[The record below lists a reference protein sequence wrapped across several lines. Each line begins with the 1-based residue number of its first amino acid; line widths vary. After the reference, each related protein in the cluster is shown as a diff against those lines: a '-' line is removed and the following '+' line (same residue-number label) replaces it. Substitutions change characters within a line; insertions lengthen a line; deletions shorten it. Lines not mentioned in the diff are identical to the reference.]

1 MLFPLHRS
9 SSCRGTLPR
18 RVRDG
23 DPVRRSHQ
31 VLLDGGGESEDHYR
45 LFVCLGYERSLQG
58 RRLAGRGSVA
68 LGGSAA
74 LVQYSPAR
82 RTYFVRDDRVAGT
95 RPDVIYDAQSR
106 LIESKEPDAGTGRSF
121 YDPAGRLRATQTQ
134 RQIDSGT
141 ATVTVYDGLDRAVA
155 TGEWRHGMTETQLRN
170 YFKDMTHRFDPALSA
185 LDSATLT
192 RNFYD
197 RMPGRDSVLTALG
210 VQLYPAGLTAD
221 SFRYTKTR
229 LVATVSRF
237 RDADGTLK
245 GHSVAYRHDKKGR
258 VIASYVYN
266 GGVAADSLKL
276 LATETEYDLAGKVLR
291 VTKYPY
297 GLSAAGKARS
307 IAERYT
313 YDRLGRVDTLYVKD
327 GAGSETVLA
336 AYEYYPTGSV
346 KRIALGG
353 GTLSLDYTYHISG
366 AVKSA
371 AATRTDDGA
380 TLYSET
386 LYYEDCGG
394 AGCTPQ
400 YNGNVSR
407 MAHTLAHGNTG
418 YGQERDVSYAY
429 DLMNRLTKVD
439 DADMD
444 GFDETFAYD
453 PQGRITAQRRGADAA
468 NAAGGEY
475 SYYAQSDRLE
485 KVSAGMGG
493 TADSRGMGADSNFVY
508 DADGNMTYD
517 ASKKM
522 TVSYDYRG
530 LPTEFVREVPSSS
543 GVAGAAD
550 SVRLVMTYDGSGS
563 RIGKRYERRNAGD
576 AAWSLQL
583 ATHYTGL
590 GSEIRENGLDGSAK
604 VVVSLPQGLG
614 RYSPSSASENVASSV
629 PSFEWYLKNHL
640 GSTMLVYGTSGNE
653 GSLKAA
659 YDYRAFGEQVDLT
672 MPTDKVTETFT
683 GKERDDETGLN
694 NHGARMLDPMI
705 GTWIAVDLKRF
716 FPSPYLYMGNG
727 YNPIRYAELNGERP
741 GYTFNLPIEA
751 GQDFARVYN
760 YDAIRNNLEYSSAI
774 YSYKNDD
781 KVIYSYN
788 IPIRGG
794 VASARFDNQIDLT
807 KGQTFETTVHAH
819 GAYLDE
825 YGLGNDLPSV
835 KDYELN
841 FNLFG
846 SKSPAFVSGPSGYL
860 IQYGKDQSMDYVAT
874 SGIAADASS
883 PIANPSGIDPF
894 ANPVDD
900 VYR

>member
-1 MLFPLHRS
+1 VILTLYKIS
-9 SSCRGTLPR
+9 ASGGTLPPC
-18 RVRDG
+18 VRDG
-23 DPVRRSHQ
+23 DPH
-31 VLLDGGGESEDHYR
+31 
-45 LFVCLGYERSLQG
+45 G
-58 RRLAGRGSVA
+58 RRLRHGGSVA

-82 RTYFVRDDRVAGT
+82 LKYFVRDDRVAGT
-95 RPDVIYDAQSR
+95 RPDVLYDAQSR

-141 ATVTVYDGLDRAVA
+141 APVTVYDRLDRAVA
-155 TGEWRHGMTETQLRN
+155 TGEWRHG
-170 YFKDMTHRFDPALSA
+170 LSA
-185 LDSATLT
+185 DGLRSYFRDVDNRFSPSVSELSKGTVT
-192 RNFYD
+192 RSFYD
-197 RMPGRDSVLTALG
+197 RMPARDTLGVELYPSSKAPGDFKYTRTFLTATISDVG
-210 VQLYPAGLTAD
+210 VERMDASGNPIRKSTAD
-221 SFRYTKTR
+221 LY
-229 LVATVSRF
+229 
-237 RDADGTLK
+237 
-245 GHSVAYRHDKKGR
+245 DKYGR
-258 VIASYVYN
+258 VSESYVYD
-266 GGVAADSLKL
+266 GSVEADSLRMTAVK
-276 LATETEYDLAGKVLR
+276 TERDLAGKVLR

-307 IAERYT
+307 IAERYS
-313 YDRLGRVDTLYVKD
+313 YDPLGRVDTLYAKD
-327 GAGSETVLA
+327 GAGNETVLA

-407 MAHTLAHGNTG
+407 MAHSLAHGNTG

-522 TVSYDYRG
+522 TVSYDFRG
-530 LPTEFVREVPSSS
+530 LPAEFRREVPSSS

-550 SVRLVMTYDGSGS
+550 SVRLVMTYDGSGT